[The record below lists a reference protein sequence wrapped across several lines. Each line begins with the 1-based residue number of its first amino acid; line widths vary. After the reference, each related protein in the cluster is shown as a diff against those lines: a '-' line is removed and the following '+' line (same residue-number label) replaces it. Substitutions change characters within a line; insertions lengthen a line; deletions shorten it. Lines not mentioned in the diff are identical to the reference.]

1 MSGGSFL
8 RRLDPRTKLLL
19 TALFTILV
27 FVVDTL
33 LPAAAQMLLFF
44 SLCLAAKIPVKKI
57 FPYAKMLLFIIVLV
71 IIMQTLFGKDGG
83 RYILKPL
90 IGGFGSLKLDGLLA
104 GLIVCCRIVAVS
116 VLMPLLTL
124 TTETRYLTFGI
135 SRLGINYR
143 YAYIITSALNLIPMF
158 RDEAQLMFEARRLRG
173 MKSPETGN
181 IITRMKEYSV
191 MVIPLI
197 IKAIRQ
203 AGLMGL
209 AMDSRAFGTHKT
221 RTWLLASRFRAR
233 DYAAFAAG
241 IAYSAIAITVNIIL
255 KR

>member
-1 MSGGSFL
+1 LYDADMSGGSFL
-8 RRLDPRTKLLL
+8 HRLDPRTKLLL

-27 FVVDTL
+27 FIVDTL
-33 LPAAAQMLLFF
+33 LPAAVQMLLFF
-44 SLCLAAKIPVKKI
+44 SLCLAARIPVKKI
-57 FPYAKMLLFIIVLV
+57 FPHAKMLLFIIILV
-71 IIMQTLFGKDGG
+71 ILLQTLFGKDGG
-83 RYILKPL
+83 RYFFGFLKM
-90 IGGFGSLKLDGLLA
+90 DGLLT
-104 GLIVCCRIVAVS
+104 GLMVSCRIISVC
-116 VLMPLLTL
+116 VLMPVLTL

-158 RDEAQLMFEARRLRG
+158 KDEAQLMIEARKLRG
-173 MKSPETGN
+173 MKSLDAGN
-181 IITRMKEYSV
+181 TITRMKEYSAL
-191 MVIPLI
+191 VIPLI

-209 AMDSRAFGTHKT
+209 TMDSRAFGTHKT
-221 RTWLLASRFRAR
+221 RTWLLASRFRTR